1 MGLNFR
7 FLVNVGLLGLPIAV
21 TLGILFGLDQHR
33 SATGQ
38 PPLWSP
44 PGPPINN
51 GITEETYCQR
61 AFGIHPESKGQE
73 YTLNPNQ
80 WGWEEGEPGSLCM
93 NVTSFNNQTY
103 ATKTTAPEFSVTWEY
118 PRGPES
124 APVHA
129 FPNIKVEGDVFPA
142 TLSSLTEV
150 NVDVEWTYGLGNDT
164 VDKTD
169 VTALEAKEVN
179 TNVAID
185 MFLDSDKTT
194 AKDSTKAAFE
204 VMVWLGAIGPATQP
218 IGLPEGSVATD
229 SINGTDFN
237 LYVGQ
242 NSLKQHVLTWVAK
255 NTTEKFHGD
264 LMPLVTKLMGMRGA
278 NFPKTTD
285 YLGYMGLG
293 SEALSTSEPV
303 TFWVPELSIDIRT
316 TP

>member
-7 FLVNVGLLGLPIAV
+7 WLVNVGLLGLPVAV
-21 TLGILFGLDQHR
+21 TVGILVGLQSHR
-33 SATGQ
+33 EATGQ
-38 PPLWSP
+38 PPLWAP
-44 PGPPINN
+44 PVDN
-51 GITEETYCQR
+51 GISEDTYCQR

-80 WGWEEGEPGSLCM
+80 WGWEEGDPGSLCM
-93 NVTSFNNQTY
+93 NVTSFNNNTY
-103 ATKTTAPEFSVTWEY
+103 ATKTMAPEFSVTWEY
-118 PRGPES
+118 PQGPET

-129 FPNIKVEGDVFPA
+129 FPNIKVEGGVFPA

-150 NVDVEWTYGLGNDT
+150 NVDVEWTYGLGNKT
-164 VDKTD
+164 VEKTD
-169 VTALEAKEVN
+169 VTELEASQVN

-185 MFLDSDKTT
+185 MFLDSDKTVS
-194 AKDSTKAAFE
+194 KDSTKAAFE

-218 IGLPEGSVATD
+218 IGLPEGSVAEE
-229 SINGTDFN
+229 SVNGTDFT

-255 NTTEKFHGD
+255 GTVEKFHGD
-264 LMPLVTKLMGMRGA
+264 LMPLVTQLMGMSGS
-278 NFPKTTD
+278 NFPKKTD

-303 TFWVPELSIDIRT
+303 TFHVPELSIDIRT
-316 TP
+316 ASS